1 MPRERRVA
9 IYEDARKIEGRV
21 GVFLETLDDDVAR
34 FPFVG
39 VAGNFGAR
47 EFARDGD
54 FSGKIVGVRGA
65 EVGNRAASL
74 GESRSVAAVRMDDSA
89 NLFKREVEPA
99 MGGRVGRRREFT
111 FDFFARE
118 IDQHHVG
125 GTKFFERHAAGFDGK
140 NAAGA
145 VEGGSVAESKMNQAV
160 AREGEIGL
168 VGLAFEFGEH
178 VGTLGELCDDAR
190 VGSEVI

>member
-1 MPRERRVA
+1 MRQVFDRDGDFHRLRDGCVPRERRVA
-9 IYEDARKIEGRV
+9 IYEDTGKIEGCE
-21 GVFLETLDDDVAR
+21 GVFLETLDDDITR

-74 GESRSVAAVRMDDSA
+74 GESRSMAAVRVNDSA
-89 NLFKREVEPA
+89 DFFKREVEPA
-99 MGGRVGRRREFT
+99 MCGRVGRRRVFT

-125 GTKFFERHAAGFDGK
+125 GTEFFERHAAGFDGK
-140 NAAGA
+140 NAAGT
-145 VEGGSVAESKMNQAV
+145 VQG
-160 AREGEIGL
+160 
-168 VGLAFEFGEH
+168 
-178 VGTLGELCDDAR
+178 
-190 VGSEVI
+190 